1 MAILKTDELN
11 NLRSSIVKQR
21 LRNYFVPMEITAA
34 EVDKRTDLAFLIYSM
49 TREMFA
55 LAESKRLT
63 DEEEDLEDILYAFY
77 YDKYEEILRE
87 KGVER
92 SNFAKAV
99 GDIVATTVNYD
110 GAYYTSAE
118 RAILIAQNESNSVFA
133 YEDEQ
138 RAIREGKTL
147 KTWLTMLDERVR
159 EDHIMMEKVT
169 VGINEFFDVAGYKM
183 FRPMD
188 DEHGAPPEEII
199 NCRCVC
205 KYT

>member
-11 NLRSSIVKQR
+11 NLRSSVIKQR
-21 LRNYFVPMEITAA
+21 FRNYFVPMEITAA
-34 EVDKRTDLAFLIYSM
+34 EVDKRMDLAFLIYLM

-87 KGVER
+87 NGVER

-110 GAYYTSAE
+110 GTYYTSDE
-118 RAILIAQNESNSVFA
+118 RAVLIAQNESNSVFA

-138 RAIREGKTL
+138 QAIRNGKTH

-159 EDHIMMEKVT
+159 EDHQMMENVT
-169 VGINEFFDVAGYKM
+169 IGINELFDVAGYQM
-183 FRPMD
+183 ARPMD
-188 DEHGAPPEEII
+188 DSHGAPAEQII
-199 NCRCVC
+199 GCRCVC
-205 KYT
+205 RYT

>member
-1 MAILKTDELN
+1 MATLKTDELN
-11 NLRSSIVKQR
+11 NLRSNIVKQR

-34 EVDKRTDLAFLIYSM
+34 EVDKRTDLAFLIYLM
-49 TREMFA
+49 TKEMFE
-55 LAESKRLT
+55 LADSKRLN

-77 YDKYEEILRE
+77 YDKYEEILQ
-87 KGVER
+87 GNGLER

-110 GAYYTSAE
+110 GAYYTSVE

-138 RAIREGKTL
+138 QAIRNGKTH

-159 EDHIMMEKVT
+159 EDHQMMENIT
-169 VGINEFFDVAGYKM
+169 IGINEFFNVAGYQM

-188 DEHGAPPEEII
+188 DEHGAPAEQVV

>member
-1 MAILKTDELN
+1 MAILKMDELN

-21 LRNYFVPMEITAA
+21 LRNYFVPMEITAT

-118 RAILIAQNESNSVFA
+118 RAI
-133 YEDEQ
+133 
-138 RAIREGKTL
+138 
-147 KTWLTMLDERVR
+147 
-159 EDHIMMEKVT
+159 
-169 VGINEFFDVAGYKM
+169 
-183 FRPMD
+183 
-188 DEHGAPPEEII
+188 
-199 NCRCVC
+199 
-205 KYT
+205 